1 MERKVFSKISFR
13 KLVLFVCL
21 IPMFLVGCG
30 NGSDTVEAYKR
41 PDVPYQPSQPVVI
54 NSFSPKEGSVR
65 TQILIKGSNFGTD
78 ISQIKV
84 MMDTVCLNVIS
95 SDGSMIYASI
105 PASMPSK
112 DRSPLVLQIG
122 KGSTMQEVK
131 TAEEFVYVVEPYV
144 STLAG
149 YLNPRDQSSPVK
161 DGPIMLPGTPG
172 FDPERGAQFE
182 QPTWLTFDQ
191 DKNLYLLEEH
201 HAIRFIDKDHTY
213 VNTKFTKGN
222 NYGRFRTAAFSLDW
236 TKLYV
241 TNDADNWTD
250 LGTGAFTKESDFKQY
265 DRIINSRQCNG
276 GAVHPIDGVY
286 FFNSYEQGQV
296 FKWNGPSDNPDGKSN
311 SKELFKIQDVR
322 WEFNIQ
328 FEPEGN
334 FAYIVVINRH
344 YILKSY
350 YNWEKQELELP
361 VLFAGVPTDEDKGSH
376 KDGVATA
383 ARFKF
388 PYQGAFDE
396 EGNFYVC
403 DKENHCIRKITP
415 EGIVSTFAGRPGE
428 EGYSDGPLRDAQFK
442 HPTGI
447 VYDKDEKIFYVADR
461 ENKRIR
467 MITMPK

>member
-21 IPMFLVGCG
+21 VPIFLVGCG

-84 MMDTVCLNVIS
+84 MMDTVSLNVIS

-105 PASMPSK
+105 PA
-112 DRSPLVLQIG
+112 DEPLIKKVPLLIQVG
-122 KGSTMQEVK
+122 KGNQMQEVK
-131 TAEEFVYVVEPYV
+131 TAENFEYIVRPYV

-161 DGPIMLPGTPG
+161 DGPVMLPGTPG
-172 FDPERGAQFE
+172 FDAEKGAQFQE
-182 QPTWLTFDQ
+182 PTWLTFDQ
-191 DKNLYLLEEH
+191 HKNLYILEEGQ
-201 HAIRFIDKDHTY
+201 AIRFIDKDHTY
-213 VNTKFTKGN
+213 VSTKVRTGN
-222 NYGRFRTAAFSLDW
+222 GYGRFRTAAFSLDW
-236 TKLYV
+236 TKMYV
-241 TNDADNWTD
+241 TNDAGDWGD
-250 LGTGAFTKESDFKQY
+250 LGTAVFNEESDFKQFT
-265 DRIINSRQCNG
+265 RIINSKQCNG
-276 GAVHPIDGVY
+276 GAVHPIDDIY

-296 FKWNGPSDNPDGKSN
+296 FKWKGPSDNLDGRTN
-311 SKELFKIQDVR
+311 SDELFKIQDIE

-328 FEPEGN
+328 FEPGGD

-350 YNWEKQELELP
+350 YNWDKKELELP
-361 VLFAGVPTDEDKGSH
+361 VLFAGIPVGKDDGSH

-383 ARFKF
+383 ARFKN

-396 EGNFYVC
+396 NKNFYLC

-428 EGYSDGPLRDAQFK
+428 KGYSDGPLRDAQFES
-442 HPTGI
+442 PTGI
-447 VYDKDEKIFYVADR
+447 VYDKENKRFYVADR
-461 ENKRIR
+461 GNKRIR
-467 MITMPK
+467 MISMPK